1 MEVRDYRD
9 LKVWQVSLDLAEAI
23 YAATTDF
30 PKAEVFGLI
39 SQLRRAAI
47 SIPSNI
53 AEGHAR
59 DSTKEFLRFI
69 SVAMGSLA
77 ELETQ
82 LALACR
88 LGFLEPKKFE
98 QLTKQTDAIGRM
110 LRGLQTS
117 LRARLSQPPVP
128 SP

>member
-9 LKVWQVSLDLAEAI
+9 LKVWQAGLELAEAV
-23 YAATTDF
+23 YAVTTDF

-39 SQLRRAAI
+39 SQLRRAAV

-69 SVAMGSLA
+69 SIALGSLA

-82 LALACR
+82 LTLACR
-88 LGFLEPKKFE
+88 LGFLERKKLEELTE
-98 QLTKQTDAIGRM
+98 QTNAIGRM
-110 LRGLQTS
+110 LRGLQNS
-117 LRARLSQPPVP
+117 LRARLSQPPAP

>member
-9 LKVWQVSLDLAEAI
+9 LKVWQAGLKLAEAVH
-23 YAATTDF
+23 AVTTDF

-39 SQLRRAAI
+39 SQLRRAAV

-69 SVAMGSLA
+69 SIAMGSLA

-82 LALACR
+82 LTLACR
-88 LGFLEPKKFE
+88 LGFLERKKLE
-98 QLTKQTDAIGRM
+98 D
-110 LRGLQTS
+110 
-117 LRARLSQPPVP
+117 
-128 SP
+128 